1 MFRMCHSNTT
11 VGAAACWAASK
22 TRWKLAGCLSIQPR
36 SKASSTTGDEF
47 SEAEARNGVLPAHP
61 DRAFGLRPEACE
73 QLSQILCRLVT
84 IGPACGGQPGQRPDA
99 GIPCVLFGAR
109 GFEGENSGRP
119 APSPPLAT
127 CGGADGRC
135 AGRRLRAHE
144 GEFTLSGRRGF
155 WKLGSKSLAA
165 LCEAGAQGSRG
176 RYRSVVVPVRLL
188 QQATAHQV
196 LPPVCAASAPSLIAV
211 IGVRTAES
219 KPRPEGGDSD
229 GA

>member
-1 MFRMCHSNTT
+1 MFRMCHSNTA

-144 GEFTLSGRRGF
+144 GEFTLSGRREFRKPAPRAWRRSAKRGR
-155 WKLGSKSLAA
+155 KAHEGDIAA
-165 LCEAGAQGSRG
+165 LLFLFACS
-176 RYRSVVVPVRLL
+176 
-188 QQATAHQV
+188 
-196 LPPVCAASAPSLIAV
+196 
-211 IGVRTAES
+211 S
-219 KPRPEGGDSD
+219 KPRRTRCSPRS
-229 GA
+229 APPLHRR